1 MDRLKNKVAI
11 VTGGANG
18 IGRANSELFAQE
30 GARVLVIDVDDQA
43 GLSVVEGI
51 RSRGQGAEFCHADV
65 SSSEEV
71 ASAVELAAKK
81 WGRID
86 ILCNNAAYLG
96 QLHSVLEATPE
107 EWEQSINVTLMGA
120 HYCTRHVLPH
130 MISQKYGAIVNIAS
144 IQALVGCP
152 ASVAYAA
159 SKSALLGF
167 TLSAA
172 YDYGRYNIRVN
183 AVCPGAIQ
191 TRISPRPDDP
201 FYDWQCRQTLL
212 GRVGDPKDVAWAAL
226 FLASDEAAYIT
237 GGMLAVDGGWTSK

>member
-1 MDRLKNKVAI
+1 MFWK
-11 VTGGANG
+11 
-18 IGRANSELFAQE
+18 
-30 GARVLVIDVDDQA
+30 
-43 GLSVVEGI
+43 
-51 RSRGQGAEFCHADV
+51 
-65 SSSEEV
+65 
-71 ASAVELAAKK
+71 
-81 WGRID
+81 
-86 ILCNNAAYLG
+86 
-96 QLHSVLEATPE
+96 
-107 EWEQSINVTLMGA
+107 
-120 HYCTRHVLPH
+120 
-130 MISQKYGAIVNIAS
+130 KYGAIVNIAS